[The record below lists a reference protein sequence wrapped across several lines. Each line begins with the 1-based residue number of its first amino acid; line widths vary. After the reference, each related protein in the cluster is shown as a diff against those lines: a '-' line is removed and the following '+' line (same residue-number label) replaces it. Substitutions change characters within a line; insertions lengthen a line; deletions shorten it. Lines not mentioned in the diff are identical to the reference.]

1 MTCLSHDDAIRVE
14 YPSVADLLDAFAE
27 VIEAGAFERAAEG
40 RIVLADEAERGARA
54 ARIHAAALHPAL
66 AGTSDITYDPS
77 GWPDHW
83 LRSADLDSRDR
94 VPLGATHTI
103 AEIKRAGI
111 EGPAE
116 GRIAGTVVRLAFLEG
131 GYRVL
136 IDDGT
141 DTLEVWCPFDTT
153 RWRLVQG
160 RRFELAVR
168 LEPTG
173 RSVGELN
180 GHTPVA
186 VATAVRP
193 IDS

>member
-66 AGTSDITYDPS
+66 AGTSEITNDPS

-94 VPLGATHTI
+94 VPLGATHTSPRSSERGSRDRPRG
-103 AEIKRAGI
+103 AS
-111 EGPAE
+111 PA
-116 GRIAGTVVRLAFLEG
+116 RSSASPSSKA
-131 GYRVL
+131 
-136 IDDGT
+136 
-141 DTLEVWCPFDTT
+141 DT
-153 RWRLVQG
+153 
-160 RRFELAVR
+160 A
-168 LEPTG
+168 
-173 RSVGELN
+173 S
-180 GHTPVA
+180 
-186 VATAVRP
+186 
-193 IDS
+193 